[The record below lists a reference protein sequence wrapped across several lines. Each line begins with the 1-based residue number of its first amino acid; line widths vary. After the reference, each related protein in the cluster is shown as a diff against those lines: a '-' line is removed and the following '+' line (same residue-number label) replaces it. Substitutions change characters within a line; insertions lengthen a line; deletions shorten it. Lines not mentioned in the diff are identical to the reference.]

1 MILKKLRHWIFR
13 LRCWLIDK
21 LAGDMTV
28 GINLVVEDIYHDKT
42 KPCFLRNVRVI
53 QRTNHWLKM
62 LLEKKSI
69 WN

>member
-13 LRCWLIDK
+13 LRCWLIYK
-21 LAGDMTV
+21 LAGEMTV

-42 KPCFLRNVRVI
+42 RPCFWRNVRVLQHSDRWI
-53 QRTNHWLKM
+53 KILA
-62 LLEKKSI
+62 KKSI

>member
-1 MILKKLRHWIFR
+1 MLKNLRRLLFG
-13 LRCWLIDK
+13 LRCWLIYK
-21 LAGDMTV
+21 LAGEMTV
-28 GINLVVEDIYHDKT
+28 GINLVVEDIYDDKT
-42 KPCFLRNVRVI
+42 KPCFWRNVRVI